1 MATRILFTL
10 SKAELQAA
18 GKEMMGREERELR
31 KKNQLIQACARTVFN
46 LYRMWN
52 NVTNKTTDLVAQL
65 KVNGGSF

>member
-31 KKNQLIQACARTVFN
+31 KKINSYKLVHVFN